1 MLATT
6 PDAAV
11 LFELDGQAQA
21 ATGSGEFEQ
30 RTAGREAW
38 EAVWQGAG
46 LLETDGTP
54 GDNAGPVTMKPLFE
68 ADEEERS
75 RRALLAALIPAV
87 SSTLEPPSAELNLG
101 LAPEQSGFLVH
112 PETIAES
119 TRSPGSGGRSL
130 ESPETPVNGMNPGV
144 AGAPAF
150 EPQEPE
156 LPGTL
161 HRDSGGQE
169 SGLSEPATNSFED
182 VLASGAPVLKEAG
195 SEPALGRPAELV
207 ADVVLRPDAGFR
219 PVRPS
224 QTPSPANAGIGR
236 GTPEVHGS
244 QVPQAPNHEAVGMS
258 SEPAAAGWRGDLH
271 RGRTATSPYVAPVES
286 RSSAAI
292 QQERIE
298 LATLPDG
305 AEDPAKRSDLHQAQR
320 EPSPQVSPLNH
331 NEGGRTPDLPAQTPS
346 ADAGS
351 GSPMAAS
358 FPAPPSREAGLGH
371 PSAESRD
378 KTEIRTEA
386 GSEAVAGAEP
396 EPPAGRLQN
405 QLDLQLDGRAGE
417 RVRIRLAEA
426 PGGVRLRVASN
437 DARLAETLRA
447 EWRSLE
453 AALREAGWQMQPKE
467 SGMADAA
474 REGWRWTQGQTA
486 AKWAA
491 DGGAGN
497 RTIEPS
503 NALNRGWGSPED
515 SSPRQHRQDRQD
527 RESGAREEL
536 ADLSAIRRLGRRRQ
550 S

>member
-1 MLATT
+1 
-6 PDAAV
+6 
-11 LFELDGQAQA
+11 
-21 ATGSGEFEQ
+21 
-30 RTAGREAW
+30 
-38 EAVWQGAG
+38 
-46 LLETDGTP
+46 
-54 GDNAGPVTMKPLFE
+54 
-68 ADEEERS
+68 
-75 RRALLAALIPAV
+75 
-87 SSTLEPPSAELNLG
+87 
-101 LAPEQSGFLVH
+101 
-112 PETIAES
+112 
-119 TRSPGSGGRSL
+119 
-130 ESPETPVNGMNPGV
+130 
-144 AGAPAF
+144 
-150 EPQEPE
+150 
-156 LPGTL
+156 
-161 HRDSGGQE
+161 
-169 SGLSEPATNSFED
+169 
-182 VLASGAPVLKEAG
+182 
-195 SEPALGRPAELV
+195 
-207 ADVVLRPDAGFR
+207 
-219 PVRPS
+219 
-224 QTPSPANAGIGR
+224 
-236 GTPEVHGS
+236 
-244 QVPQAPNHEAVGMS
+244 
-258 SEPAAAGWRGDLH
+258 
-271 RGRTATSPYVAPVES
+271 
-286 RSSAAI
+286 
-292 QQERIE
+292 
-298 LATLPDG
+298 
-305 AEDPAKRSDLHQAQR
+305 
-320 EPSPQVSPLNH
+320 
-331 NEGGRTPDLPAQTPS
+331 
-346 ADAGS
+346 
-351 GSPMAAS
+351 MAAS

>member
-1 MLATT
+1 MLAAT

-11 LFELDGQAQA
+11 LFELDGQAPA
-21 ATGSGEFEQ
+21 ATGSGELGQ

-46 LLETDGTP
+46 LLETDGTL
-54 GDNAGPVTMKPLFE
+54 GDNVGPVTVKPLLE

-75 RRALLAALIPAV
+75 RRALLAALVPAV
-87 SSTLEPPSAELNLG
+87 SSTLEPPSAELNLA
-101 LAPEQSGFLVH
+101 LEPEQSGFLVH

-119 TRSPGSGGRSL
+119 MRNPGIGGRSL
-130 ESPETPVNGMNPGV
+130 ESPETPANSVNPRE
-144 AGAPAF
+144 AAAPAF
-150 EPQEPE
+150 EQQEPE

-161 HRDSGGQE
+161 HRDSGGQQLGP
-169 SGLSEPATNSFED
+169 SGPATKSSRD
-182 VLASGAPVLKEAG
+182 VIASDAPVLKEGG
-195 SEPALGRPAELV
+195 SEPAAGRPAELV
-207 ADVVLRPDAGFR
+207 ADVVLEPDAGFR
-219 PVRPS
+219 PVRDS
-224 QTPSPANAGIGR
+224 QAPSPADASIGR
-236 GTPEVHGS
+236 GTPEIQGS
-244 QVPQAPNHEAVGMS
+244 QVPPAPNHEAVRMS

-271 RGRTATSPYVAPVES
+271 RGRTPTSPYGAPAEK
-286 RSSAAI
+286 RSSVAL
-292 QQERIE
+292 QNEGIE

-305 AEDPAKRSDLHQAQR
+305 AEGPEKTSDLHQAQR
-320 EPSPQVSPLNH
+320 EPSSQVSSVNH
-331 NEGGRTPDLPAQTPS
+331 NEGGRTPELPAQTPS
-346 ADAGS
+346 DDAGP
-351 GSPMAAS
+351 GSPMGAS
-358 FPAPPSREAGLGH
+358 FPAAPSREAGLGH
-371 PSAESRD
+371 SSAESRG

-386 GSEAVAGAEP
+386 GNEAVAGAEP

-437 DARLAETLRA
+437 DTRLAETLRA

-453 AALREAGWQMQPKE
+453 AALREAGWQMQPNE
-467 SGMADAA
+467 SGMTDAA
-474 REGWRWTQGQTA
+474 RDGWRWMQSQTA

-491 DGGAGN
+491 EGGAGN
-497 RTIEPS
+497 RTVEPS
-503 NALNRGWGSPED
+503 NALDRGWGSPED

-536 ADLSAIRRLGRRRQ
+536 ADLSAIRRLGRKRQ